1 MSTCNRSPARISRP
15 RISAP
20 GPAPSSPRDSCV
32 RRQARPALAQPG
44 SSWSAPSARVADE
57 LGNTAAV
64 AKKGYIHPAV
74 IAAYLSGGLKPIREK
89 DDPDPY
95 KLSAE
100 EWGLLALLGKAA

>member
-1 MSTCNRSPARISRP
+1 M
-15 RISAP
+15 
-20 GPAPSSPRDSCV
+20 V
-32 RRQARPALAQPG
+32 RAI
-44 SSWSAPSARVADE
+44 ARVADE

-100 EWGLLALLGKAA
+100 ERGLLALLGKAA